1 VARAG
6 CNAFSKK
13 IENLQAAV
21 SLHFAHYNFVRV
33 HKTIRMT
40 PATAAAVENRLLS
53 IAELVERTP
62 MTTRKIDPNAMRPD
76 EDWEG
81 NNAAF
86 SCPACAKVFI
96 VSGMVHKAG
105 RSCPTAASQPAM

>member
-1 VARAG
+1 
-6 CNAFSKK
+6 
-13 IENLQAAV
+13 
-21 SLHFAHYNFVRV
+21 
-33 HKTIRMT
+33 
-40 PATAAAVENRLLS
+40 
-53 IAELVERTP
+53 

-105 RSCPTAASQPAM
+105 RSCPNCGKSTGHVRGGKKSGGSAYLEWASSN